1 MIFMKQVL
9 LLGLIIS
16 ISLVSIIIYGITS
29 DQENINSSEVKKPT
43 SWTEDIPNDFK
54 IFSDL
59 KDMQEFEVDGV
70 IFVGSAP
77 KDYLDDLAEKADWV
91 KLILLKKPQLSE
103 LYKKLQF
110 DEDLEKKTIVVMPT
124 LTAIAYSEPGF
135 YSYYRGECNVKCLTM
150 PLTYLPFLDFRSSSF
165 AVQVFDLLGYDRIS
179 DIEIDVNPDVLK
191 KYDKVVLLHSE
202 YVTKK
207 MFDSITHHPNVTYLY
222 PNALY
227 AEIEINYDE
236 NFIKLIRGHSYPD
249 QSITNGF
256 DWQYDNTHPYE
267 FETDCK
273 DWMFYEIDNGH
284 MLNCYPENF
293 IIKEIG
299 IDLLMKLKEL

>member
-1 MIFMKQVL
+1 MKPVL
-9 LLGLIIS
+9 LLGLIIT
-16 ISLVSIIIYGITS
+16 ISLVSIIIYGITA
-29 DQENINSSEVKKPT
+29 DQENINSSQVKKT
-43 SWTEDIPNDFK
+43 ISGAEDIPNDFQ

-59 KDMQEFEVDGV
+59 KNMQEFEGDGV
-70 IFVGSAP
+70 IFDGSAP
-77 KDYLDDLAEKADWV
+77 KDYLDDYVAGEAV
-91 KLILLKKPQLSE
+91 REKLILVKKPQLSE

-110 DEDLEKKTIVVMPT
+110 DKNLEKKTVVVMPT

-135 YSYYRGECNVKCLTM
+135 YSYYRGECNADCLIM

-207 MFDSITHHPNVTYLY
+207 MFDSITNHPNVTYLY

-227 AEIEINYDE
+227 AQIEINYDE

-249 QSITNGF
+249 QSISNGF

-267 FETDCK
+267 FDTDCK
-273 DWMFYEIDNGH
+273 DWAFYEIDNGY
-284 MLNCYPENF
+284 MLNCYPENM
-293 IIKEIG
+293 ILRETG
-299 IDLLMKLKEL
+299 IDLLMELKEL

>member
-1 MIFMKQVL
+1 MKPVL
-9 LLGLIIS
+9 LLGLIIT
-16 ISLVSIIIYGITS
+16 ISLVSIIIYGITL
-29 DQENINSSEVKKPT
+29 DQENINSSEVKKTT
-43 SWTEDIPNDFK
+43 SMTEDIPNDFQ

-59 KDMQEFEVDGV
+59 KDMQEFEGDGV
-70 IFVGSAP
+70 IFDGSAP
-77 KDYLDDLAEKADWV
+77 KDYLDDYLAGKAV
-91 KLILLKKPQLSE
+91 REKLILLKNPQLSE

-110 DEDLEKKTIVVMPT
+110 DEDLEKKTVVVMPT

-135 YSYYRGECNVKCLTM
+135 YSYYRGECNVDCLTM
-150 PLTYLPFLDFRSSSF
+150 PLTYLPFLDFRSNSF

-191 KYDKVVLLHSE
+191 KYDKIVLLHSE

-207 MFDSITHHPNVTYLY
+207 MFDSITSHPNVVYLY

-236 NFIKLIRGHSYPD
+236 NFIKLIRGHNYPD
-249 QSITNGF
+249 RSITNGF

-267 FETDCK
+267 FDIDCE
-273 DWMFYEIDNGH
+273 DWMFYEINNGY

-299 IDLLMKLKEL
+299 IDLLIKLKEL